1 MNYRKLMLVAFVL
14 LAILTLGAVS
24 ASGDADNLAAVGGDD
39 FDIDT
44 PLDDEILSL
53 ENTATA
59 VGDGNFTDDGE
70 EPEVK
75 DGDDNFT
82 DFSDS
87 NFTDEGDDEDDTGS
101 VDCWLNSDKI
111 YTDSI
116 EDLVSVSV
124 PNNCDGTISIEV
136 NGTEKGRWVIEHY
149 DEVTDSYYGWKLSDL
164 QINDAGDYTI
174 TVKLDGEIINSENI
188 TVYEFN
194 YDEFRGVIDY
204 ENQLIKFYCPIGSEG
219 TLRVLTYRHYDDGE
233 KQEFNG
239 SYDLADCQEWN
250 EWKLNELGLQYDGVW
265 TEFILNVKNV
275 TGDDVFYYVK
285 GYATTYNG
293 DDDADPYHIEMADSF
308 NITDRDAEI
317 IKIYCPEGTE
327 GYFVI
332 TADDEDGIFL
342 KYSYEIK
349 ESDYDNDIQVTA
361 LDLNITEPRVY
372 KVCIFLTDDP
382 ENLEGRQIFESYRG
396 LEAIDYTQFRVIE
409 MDTWQPNVLFSDSI
423 FAVYCPDGNGGN
435 ITVTVREGD
444 DEEPFFTSLKSISDK
459 DDENQLY
466 WNLSELNMGNKG
478 EYFINIY
485 ACDDEL
491 QRGMRVEVVNPI
503 YFEEVSIIN
512 SSDKGRLFYVE
523 IPSEISDANITLI
536 INDEEFTYA
545 LDDFITGSYDA
556 PYWEYMSGPGWE
568 NKNYKQYF
576 IDNYHIDYDFSEN
589 TYQMAVN
596 LAIAGIDLITESAE
610 VRLYNRNV
618 VSNENISIEVFAN
631 QRYYLDNDWTAVV
644 QINAYAYCDG
654 DILITVAG
662 NDWTFE
668 SPLIELDSKNDE
680 GDFQIYPCAFNEL
693 GPGDYEITV
702 AYIEDGEKVIETSA
716 FVTFYN
722 DDEGDDRIYPNIWD
736 ALDVRGILYLDTGD
750 GDIVHVDVPPYFG
763 GNIIIIVNDEERVNW
778 EIDYENDG
786 DWTYNEWNLND
797 LGITEAGNY
806 TIEVKHNDETLHES
820 TIYVVE
826 WDENSF
832 RVDINYEDK
841 DVKFL
846 LYYPEGALVNA
857 TVRIDKDN
865 EGDMEFIDE
874 LFYEITPQNSTDPFV
889 WSARD
894 FGLENDRSYH
904 FYVAVFDGEDLII
917 DYAKWFY
924 WNNPEIRAGI
934 WNCEDER
941 GTLYTDSEGKV
952 LNVEIPPGFEGNIIV
967 IVNGIDV
974 DTWEIE
980 SDDEDG
986 WAYKEW
992 GVEEI
997 GLFEQGN
1004 YTIELIYDNGDESQT
1019 LINETISV
1027 SEFKNETFRA
1037 MIQYTTETIRLYVPD
1052 GAEGTVSIITEKETE
1067 DDDLELINELTHEI
1081 TSEDYGNW
1089 IVWSLHDD
1097 LAFEAD
1103 GAFRIYTLTVTN
1115 AAGDVIYPYKI
1126 SHVDGEKANDPDWYH
1141 EEIEFDFIAPDDNG
1155 YMEFN
1160 KTSDVPVAYLY
1171 IPDNDDYADVSATVY
1186 VELNGKL
1193 IDTIRTDEIDRET
1206 LDEKNHYPIVLDL
1219 SCLKDKDMLTFTIV
1233 AEHADGESAISDEDE
1248 EDYVHI
1254 IILEDKDTFFI
1265 AHDDYDPKRLEYT
1278 VFFGN
1283 LTTGDTN
1290 DPDLMGTNFNGN
1302 FVILTISNLLNIT
1315 EGNITVS
1322 DGNNLIFSKQLSEC
1336 DKEYDYGSVGY
1347 SYSIALDEV
1356 IDKLPEN
1363 KDLIVTFKYPDHS
1376 LIQKRF
1382 RESDYLYK
1390 LVLPE
1395 DIQDQFHF
1403 NVIEDFLS
1411 HESDTAISL
1420 WTRTNRQ
1427 SIYIDLGGGYFI
1439 VYVNG
1444 TKVENLGRISYD
1456 TWKNEGSW
1464 RDDDWDY
1471 VDYWAPDEDG
1481 FLARVAK
1488 EWGSE
1493 LELFRLSSWYQG
1505 APEINITLADLGI
1518 TEAGTYNIRI
1528 VHYPSVPGG
1537 LDDHSDLNLSDF
1549 AYADEYF
1556 SPTYTEFIN
1565 ANITCS
1571 FDPDYAGVE
1580 ILKERI
1586 YKNGQPFLITFQ
1598 FGDNVLSESNRIL
1611 VYLNGELAFNGTTL
1625 FWEESDEGEMELVN
1639 LWELN
1644 DGQLNEYPLNEYG
1657 VLDVGEYEAVVY
1669 LVKGDAAPVEIGSG
1683 NFTVIKQRGNMSFE
1697 MKASSQDDGVH
1708 TVLYAD
1714 IPEGNWDEYCLSI
1727 NIADSDEIYPN
1738 EDDWFSRW
1746 YDEYVVY
1753 KDNNITLKES
1763 LDNIIGKG
1771 PVAIDLGV
1779 LDEGT
1784 HIWVMYWH
1792 GEETVFGDWDF
1803 YQNDFTVNST
1813 VEEPSEIALSN
1824 DITFDYN
1831 ETGSANVTLV
1841 GAKDVIANVIGHD
1854 EADIT
1859 FENGAITVSG
1869 LDAGSYTLNVT
1880 TVPENGFTAVS
1891 TLANITVNKIDANLT
1906 VEATAINVGEEESI
1920 IIKVLGF
1927 DTVTVQFNGINYT
1940 IQVVDGVAYLNVTV
1954 DVPGTYKVIANV
1966 EGNNNINPTHATAL
1980 FKVSKLTPQIIIT
1993 PGEAIDGSDLDVTVE
2008 IANATGNV
2016 VVNTEEFALVNGKA
2030 SATIKNLTAG
2040 NLTVNVVYSGDS
2052 KFLNASESINVAVKA
2067 KEDAGLTV
2075 SAENI
2080 EFGQTATV
2088 NVEINANITGK
2099 VTVDG
2104 IAIDIADGKG
2114 TYTISNLTAGEH
2126 TVTVAFAG
2134 DKYFNADEKTAAIT
2148 VNKIKSSFDVTGDIT
2163 FTYKESGST
2172 VVVNLTG
2179 AESVEA
2185 AIVNHTE
2192 ASVKVDGNTITVS
2205 NLDVGT
2211 YTLTITTVPAA
2222 NYYAVS
2228 KTVSVEV
2235 TPIIPV
2241 DPVLSIAPIS
2251 DVEKGSDVTISI
2263 SAISN
2268 FTGSVKVSVD
2278 GNEVGVA
2285 DVVKGAGSFTIG
2297 AGNFTVGENT
2307 VKVASDA
2314 GEYFT
2319 AAENATAVIV
2329 IVKDLPKTVT
2339 KDTFDNYFN
2348 KNSIYIADLDEI
2360 ILTGEFTGI
2369 AMTFSKPVSITG
2381 QDAVLTNVLVNI
2393 NSDNVTLSNLKI
2405 TNNLT
2410 DYAISVN
2417 SANNVSLIANDLTA
2431 FNSIII
2437 SNSADFIVDSNTIV
2451 SPVGENVCG
2460 ILINGTGNG
2469 AVTNNKLDLKS
2480 TKTAYAINTNP
2491 TGPLKVRYIN
2501 NIIDAESYFAVGIY
2515 DDSELIKD
2523 NKISL
2528 SGNYAIGIV
2537 VLSNAEVEGN
2547 EIILDTTNTG
2557 SEDVEDPIG
2566 VETAGIKV
2574 NNDANITNNSIE
2586 STAKSIAVVGGSS
2599 TISENTLTG
2608 QVSVE
2613 SNGNTISNN
2622 VISTTEEYAVDL
2634 GSSTG
2639 NSIGSNE
2646 LYSSSGNGNDA
2657 VKATAENSIADNF
2670 EKFDP
2675 ALTISAADIYEG
2687 ANAVI
2692 AITTNSTFSGDVLV
2706 QIGDSNYTVSI
2717 TNGAGSTPVSGLA
2730 SGTYTAIANFKATDV
2745 FNESVKNT
2753 TFTIKAKVATS
2764 IKVTAVTTTYAT
2776 SKNIVITLTDA
2787 DGNPLKGSV
2796 TVALNGAK
2804 KVLTTNDKGQ
2814 VSYAIGTKLLPKTYT
2829 ATVTFA
2835 GDDKY
2840 VKSTG
2845 SAKVVVNKAKPKITA
2860 KNTSFKVKKTKK
2872 YTIVLK
2878 TDKNK
2883 VMKKVKVTIKVNG
2896 KTYSAKTNSKG
2907 KATFTLKKLTKAGKF
2922 KATVKYSGNK
2932 YYAAVTKSV
2941 KITVKK

>member
-1 MNYRKLMLVAFVL
+1 MTLNVVDLNNSQYHIFTNYESIHDFDGNHPVIYLYCPVNSTGNV
-14 LAILTLGAVS
+14 TVYVN
-24 ASGDADNLAAVGGDD
+24 DNLV
-39 FDIDT
+39 
-44 PLDDEILSL
+44 
-53 ENTATA
+53 ENE
-59 VGDGNFTDDGE
+59 F
-70 EPEVK
+70 
-75 DGDDNFT
+75 
-82 DFSDS
+82 
-87 NFTDEGDDEDDTGS
+87 S
-101 VDCWLNSDKI
+101 VDSGNM
-111 YTDSI
+111 
-116 EDLVSVSV
+116 
-124 PNNCDGTISIEV
+124 ISW
-136 NGTEKGRWVIEHY
+136 T
-149 DEVTDSYYGWKLSDL
+149 LS
-164 QINDAGDYTI
+164 
-174 TVKLDGEIINSENI
+174 
-188 TVYEFN
+188 
-194 YDEFRGVIDY
+194 
-204 ENQLIKFYCPIGSEG
+204 
-219 TLRVLTYRHYDDGE
+219 
-233 KQEFNG
+233 
-239 SYDLADCQEWN
+239 
-250 EWKLNELGLQYDGVW
+250 
-265 TEFILNVKNV
+265 
-275 TGDDVFYYVK
+275 
-285 GYATTYNG
+285 
-293 DDDADPYHIEMADSF
+293 
-308 NITDRDAEI
+308 
-317 IKIYCPEGTE
+317 
-327 GYFVI
+327 
-332 TADDEDGIFL
+332 
-342 KYSYEIK
+342 
-349 ESDYDNDIQVTA
+349 
-361 LDLNITEPRVY
+361 
-372 KVCIFLTDDP
+372 
-382 ENLEGRQIFESYRG
+382 
-396 LEAIDYTQFRVIE
+396 
-409 MDTWQPNVLFSDSI
+409 
-423 FAVYCPDGNGGN
+423 
-435 ITVTVREGD
+435 
-444 DEEPFFTSLKSISDK
+444 
-459 DDENQLY
+459 
-466 WNLSELNMGNKG
+466 
-478 EYFINIY
+478 
-485 ACDDEL
+485 
-491 QRGMRVEVVNPI
+491 
-503 YFEEVSIIN
+503 
-512 SSDKGRLFYVE
+512 
-523 IPSEISDANITLI
+523 
-536 INDEEFTYA
+536 
-545 LDDFITGSYDA
+545 
-556 PYWEYMSGPGWE
+556 
-568 NKNYKQYF
+568 
-576 IDNYHIDYDFSEN
+576 
-589 TYQMAVN
+589 
-596 LAIAGIDLITESAE
+596 
-610 VRLYNRNV
+610 
-618 VSNENISIEVFAN
+618 
-631 QRYYLDNDWTAVV
+631 
-644 QINAYAYCDG
+644 
-654 DILITVAG
+654 
-662 NDWTFE
+662 
-668 SPLIELDSKNDE
+668 
-680 GDFQIYPCAFNEL
+680 
-693 GPGDYEITV
+693 
-702 AYIEDGEKVIETSA
+702 
-716 FVTFYN
+716 
-722 DDEGDDRIYPNIWD
+722 
-736 ALDVRGILYLDTGD
+736 
-750 GDIVHVDVPPYFG
+750 
-763 GNIIIIVNDEERVNW
+763 
-778 EIDYENDG
+778 
-786 DWTYNEWNLND
+786 D
-797 LGITEAGNY
+797 LGITMNGNYDVKIMKDDVEIASTELGVWHIVNVYDNVELWINTEDEFSTNPDDLRAIFATVTIPKGIFGQFFFLNDGNVLFNNDLGMFIDGAVNGSKYNIALGYNGNFIFEGLKDGDHIRFLFLENGTELAGQDYLIFFGDNTVRFEIDAHNPGDHVSIDVSGDELSADDDNDFVWINLPSNVTAGKVLVTSGDYTLFEESVNFDEGTHWWTESDGHYVCSFAPISLTNWDKLNTEDTVTFAFLDENDEVLASKNYAVTINEGNVRFEECRYIEVSIWNKDDERGTLFTDSEGNVVSVDVPNGFEGNILVYVNGEEKINWEIEFDDGEDSSYKDWGLEELKISQEGNY
-806 TIEVKHNDETLHES
+806 TIEVIYANGENNETLLNEIISVRNFENDE
-820 TIYVVE
+820 
-826 WDENSF
+826 
-832 RVDINYEDK
+832 
-841 DVKFL
+841 
-846 LYYPEGALVNA
+846 
-857 TVRIDKDN
+857 
-865 EGDMEFIDE
+865 
-874 LFYEITPQNSTDPFV
+874 
-889 WSARD
+889 
-894 FGLENDRSYH
+894 
-904 FYVAVFDGEDLII
+904 
-917 DYAKWFY
+917 
-924 WNNPEIRAGI
+924 
-934 WNCEDER
+934 
-941 GTLYTDSEGKV
+941 
-952 LNVEIPPGFEGNIIV
+952 
-967 IVNGIDV
+967 
-974 DTWEIE
+974 
-980 SDDEDG
+980 
-986 WAYKEW
+986 
-992 GVEEI
+992 
-997 GLFEQGN
+997 
-1004 YTIELIYDNGDESQT
+1004 
-1019 LINETISV
+1019 
-1027 SEFKNETFRA
+1027 FRA
-1037 MIQYTTETIRLYVPD
+1037 MIQYTTETIRLYVPENS
-1052 GAEGTVSIITEKETE
+1052 EGTVTIITEKEIE
-1067 DDDLELINELTHEI
+1067 NGDWEQINEETYEI

-1089 IVWSLHDD
+1089 KVWALSD
-1097 LAFEAD
+1097 LGFEAD
-1103 GAFRIYTLTVTN
+1103 GAFRIFTLTITN
-1115 AAGDVIYPYKI
+1115 ASGNETYRYKI
-1126 SHVDGEKANDPDWYH
+1126 SHVGGESEHEEDWY
-1141 EEIEFDFIAPDDNG
+1141 EEQIEFAFVTINNDGD
-1155 YMEFN
+1155 MEFN
-1160 KTSDVPVAYLY
+1160 KTSDVVVAKLY
-1171 IPDNDDYADVSATVY
+1171 IPDTDEYSDVNAAVY
-1186 VELNGKL
+1186 VKLNGEL
-1193 IDTIRTDEIDRET
+1193 IKTIRISDLSD
-1206 LDEKNHYPIVLDL
+1206 LNVNNHYLIAVDL
-1219 SCLKDKDMLTFTIV
+1219 SDLNDKDMLTFTVEAI
-1233 AEHADGESAISDEDE
+1233 HTNNSESAIGEDNE
-1248 EDYVHI
+1248 WVL
-1254 IILEDKDTFFI
+1254 ILEDNGKYFI
-1265 AHDDYDPKRLEYT
+1265 GHDDYDSQRLEFE
-1278 VFFGN
+1278 VFRGN
-1283 LTTGDTN
+1283 LTTGTTN
-1290 DPDLMGTNFNGN
+1290 DPELMGPNFNGN
-1302 FVILTISNLLNIT
+1302 FVIVTISNALGIT
-1315 EGNITVS
+1315 EGTVTVN
-1322 DGNNLIFSKQLSEC
+1322 DGTNEIFSKSISEC
-1336 DKEYDYGSVGY
+1336 VKEYDYGSVGY
-1347 SYSIALDEV
+1347 TYYITLDE
-1356 IDKLPEN
+1356 IMDYLTEG
-1363 KDLIVTFKYPDHS
+1363 KDLLVSFNYGGNS
-1376 LIQKRF
+1376 LIQKRIRF
-1382 RESDYLYK
+1382 DDYLYK
-1390 LVLPE
+1390 IVLTE
-1395 DIQDQFHF
+1395 DITNQVHF
-1403 NVIEDFLS
+1403 EADEDLIL
-1411 HESDTAISL
+1411 HESDTAIHL
-1420 WTRTNRQ
+1420 WTETNRQ
-1427 SIYIDLGGGYFI
+1427 SIYIEYGGGYFI

-1444 TKVENLGRISYD
+1444 TKVENLGNVSFN
-1456 TWKNEGSW
+1456 TWKNMVNLE
-1464 RDDDWDY
+1464 DDNDY
-1471 VDYWAPDEDG
+1471 MNNKYPTVNGIYPNETAFFNHVRSYWGD
-1481 FLARVAK
+1481 
-1488 EWGSE
+1488 E
-1493 LELFRLSSWYQG
+1493 LELFRLTSYNQG
-1505 APEINITLADLGI
+1505 ASEIYITLDDLGI
-1518 TEAGTYNIRI
+1518 SQSGTYNIRI

-1537 LDDHSDLNLSDF
+1537 LDDHSTIGEYYDGT
-1549 AYADEYF
+1549 YAEEYF
-1556 SPTYTEFIN
+1556 SPDYTEVFN
-1565 ANITCS
+1565 ANITCNL
-1571 FDPDYAGVE
+1571 DPDYAGVE
-1580 ILKERI
+1580 IITERI

-1598 FGDNVLSESNRIL
+1598 LGDNVLNESNRIL

-1625 FWEESDEGEMELVN
+1625 FWEENDDGEMELFN
-1639 LWELN
+1639 LWKLN
-1644 DGQLNEYPLNEYG
+1644 DGQLDEYPLNEYG

-1669 LVKGDAAPVEIGSG
+1669 LVKGDAAPVEIGRG
-1683 NFTVIKQRGNMSFE
+1683 NFTVLKQRGNMSFE
-1697 MKASSQDDGVH
+1697 MGSSSQDDGVH
-1708 TVLYAD
+1708 TVLYVD
-1714 IPEGNWDEYCLSI
+1714 IPEGNWDGYSLSI
-1727 NIADSDEIYPN
+1727 NIADSEEIYPN
-1738 EDDWFSRW
+1738 EEDWFARW
-1746 YDEYVVY
+1746 YDEYVIF
-1753 KDNNITLKES
+1753 KDNNIALKES

-1841 GAKDVIANVIGHD
+1841 GAKDVIATVIDHD

-1993 PGEAIDGSDLDVTVE
+1993 PGEAIEGSDLDVTVE

-2040 NLTVNVVYSGDS
+2040 NLTVNVIYSGDS

-2192 ASVKVDGNTITVS
+2192 ASVKVDDNTITVS

-2307 VKVASDA
+2307 VKVASDT

-2348 KNSIYIADLDEI
+2348 KNGIYIADLDEI

-2501 NIIDAESYFAVGIY
+2501 NTIDAESYFAVGIY

-2753 TFTIKAKVATS
+2753 TFTVKAKVATS